1 MNKNFPSKRR
11 KLPAALVTTAVAAA
25 LSVPLVS
32 ASDSDVSREYDSGN
46 KSSVTVPMQF
56 RNGAT
61 HLRVLS
67 DVNGTAMAEGD
78 IIFGDSTKYFNPTK
92 LRSSRGLSNEIYGTV
107 WPNGLVPYQI
117 SDQLSSSAKS
127 KVRGAIESW
136 NKTGSIRLVERTSA
150 TASAFPNY
158 IDFVDA
164 SQCAS
169 WVGFQNQGA
178 QSIYTGDKCSEGSM
192 IHEIGHALGLLHE
205 HTRPDRDSFVRINW
219 DNITAEKSHNFD
231 ILDDSILLGDYDYES
246 IMHYGSHFFSKS
258 GNATITAI
266 QNTNVEI
273 GQREFISEGDANSV
287 AELYRSEFSLVSSG
301 SGSTD
306 AGDDIQ
312 LDLFVTNNSDMGA
325 NSMQVATTVP
335 DNVELTSFSSASWT
349 CQQAGAGADV
359 ICLTPILA
367 DGASSSVSVNLSV
380 TETSGDIT
388 LSSELT
394 ASTYDVDPSNNRD
407 QVTLNAQ
414 GATNDTLIASNN
426 APEPSIGAA
435 EVTPSTAA
443 PQIAA
448 PVAAA
453 ATKAPVSSAESDGGA
468 GGSSGGGAFSALG
481 LILMLMRRKLR

>member
-1 MNKNFPSKRR
+1 
-11 KLPAALVTTAVAAA
+11 
-25 LSVPLVS
+25 
-32 ASDSDVSREYDSGN
+32 
-46 KSSVTVPMQF
+46 
-56 RNGAT
+56 
-61 HLRVLS
+61 
-67 DVNGTAMAEGD
+67 
-78 IIFGDSTKYFNPTK
+78 
-92 LRSSRGLSNEIYGTV
+92 
-107 WPNGLVPYQI
+107 
-117 SDQLSSSAKS
+117 
-127 KVRGAIESW
+127 
-136 NKTGSIRLVERTSA
+136 
-150 TASAFPNY
+150 
-158 IDFVDA
+158 
-164 SQCAS
+164 
-169 WVGFQNQGA
+169 
-178 QSIYTGDKCSEGSM
+178 M

-287 AELYRSEFSLVSSG
+287 AELYRSEFSLATSG

-394 ASTYDVDPSNNRD
+394 ASTYDTDPSNNRD
-407 QVTLNAQ
+407 QVTLQAQ
-414 GATNDTLIASNN
+414 GAANDTLIASNHT
-426 APEPSIGAA
+426 PEPSIGAA
-435 EVTPSTAA
+435 EVATSPPA
-443 PQIAA
+443 PQTAV

-453 ATKAPVSSAESDGGA
+453 ATAPATKAPVSSAGSDGGA
-468 GGSSGGGAFSALG
+468 GGSSGGGAFGALG
-481 LILMLMRRKLR
+481 LILMLMRRKVR

>member
-1 MNKNFPSKRR
+1 MCIR
-11 KLPAALVTTAVAAA
+11 
-25 LSVPLVS
+25 
-32 ASDSDVSREYDSGN
+32 DS
-46 KSSVTVPMQF
+46 
-56 RNGAT
+56 
-61 HLRVLS
+61 
-67 DVNGTAMAEGD
+67 
-78 IIFGDSTKYFNPTK
+78 
-92 LRSSRGLSNEIYGTV
+92 
-107 WPNGLVPYQI
+107 
-117 SDQLSSSAKS
+117 
-127 KVRGAIESW
+127 
-136 NKTGSIRLVERTSA
+136 
-150 TASAFPNY
+150 
-158 IDFVDA
+158 
-164 SQCAS
+164 
-169 WVGFQNQGA
+169 
-178 QSIYTGDKCSEGSM
+178 
-192 IHEIGHALGLLHE
+192 
-205 HTRPDRDSFVRINW
+205 TRPDRDSFVRINW

-443 PQIAA
+443 PQTAA